1 MVVPMVEKAPARYD
15 VLPMDDPELKPEQ
28 PVPGVDLDRQVES
41 MLRLR
46 AMHNE
51 IPNGYAK
58 RDRQM
63 QAWALSNSLSR
74 HDMARAIG
82 VHKTRVDQIVRELTL
97 LDQERSAREALDRL
111 RRHMPEELFR
121 EALRQQPE
129 LAQYYEDMGE
139 TFD

>member
-1 MVVPMVEKAPARYD
+1 MPEKEPARYD
-15 VLPMDDPELKPEQ
+15 ALPMDDPDLKPEQ
-28 PVPGVDLDRQVES
+28 PVPGVAVEIQIES
-41 MLRLR
+41 MRRLR
-46 AMHNE
+46 EMHNE

-74 HDMARAIG
+74 YDMARAIG

-97 LDQERSAREALDRL
+97 LDQERKAREALDRL
-111 RRHMPEELFR
+111 RRHMPPDLFQ

-129 LAQYYEDMGE
+129 LAKYYEDMGE
-139 TFD
+139 TFE